1 LRIAA
6 EGRGAGAAA
15 AAPAPR
21 TLARTGTIDATAVTG
36 AVPATSRANGAA
48 EGTTGRDWAN

>member
-6 EGRGAGAAA
+6 ECRGAGAAA